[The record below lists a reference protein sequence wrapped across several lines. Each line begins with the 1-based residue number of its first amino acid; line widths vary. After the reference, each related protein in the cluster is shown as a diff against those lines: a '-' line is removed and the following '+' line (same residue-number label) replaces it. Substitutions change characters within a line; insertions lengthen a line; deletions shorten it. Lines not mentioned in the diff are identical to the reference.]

1 MSEQSAADLIAGCER
16 LLARRIRTLRQS
28 DCDWS
33 MRTSELV
40 SSSVVRML
48 DATDGGRQPI
58 SRGRFIG
65 LLESVVRSVVVD
77 GIRRR
82 TVRRAAQRVLRE
94 QAAREGQAAGRD
106 GGVAQAAEAR
116 ALAERLVASMKD
128 DERVLLRLRL
138 DGREWSEVAAAL
150 GISADAARQRWAALR
165 ARMRALAE

>member
-1 MSEQSAADLIAGCER
+1 MSERAAADLIAGCER
-16 LLARRIRTLRQS
+16 LLARRIRTLRQD

-48 DATDGGRQPI
+48 DATDGGKTQL

-82 TVRRAAQRVLRE
+82 SVRRAAQRVLRE
-94 QAAREGQAAGRD
+94 QAAREEQGKVSDPAD
-106 GGVAQAAEAR
+106 TR
-116 ALAERLVASMKD
+116 ALAEKLVASMSE
-128 DERVLLRLRL
+128 DERALMRLRL
-138 DGREWSEVAAAL
+138 DGREWNEVADML
-150 GISADAARQRWAALR
+150 GISSDAARQRWTALR
-165 ARMRALAE
+165 KRMRELAE

>member
-1 MSEQSAADLIAGCER
+1 MSERAAADLIAGCER
-16 LLARRIRTLRQS
+16 LLARRIRTLRQD

-48 DATDGGRQPI
+48 DATDGGKEPL

-82 TVRRAAQRVLRE
+82 SVRRAARRVLRE
-94 QAAREGQAAGRD
+94 QAAREQQGATMDPAD
-106 GGVAQAAEAR
+106 TR
-116 ALAERLVASMKD
+116 ALAERLVASMNE
-128 DERVLLRLRL
+128 DERALMRLRL
-138 DGREWSEVAAAL
+138 DGREWNEVAEML
-150 GISADAARQRWAALR
+150 GISSDAARQRWTALR
-165 ARMRALAE
+165 KRMRELAE

>member
-1 MSEQSAADLIAGCER
+1 MSERAAADLIAGCER
-16 LLARRIRTLRQS
+16 LLARRIRTLRQD

-48 DATDGGRQPI
+48 DATDGGKEPL

-82 TVRRAAQRVLRE
+82 SVRRAAQRGLRE
-94 QAAREGQAAGRD
+94 QAAREEQLAVTDPAD
-106 GGVAQAAEAR
+106 AR
-116 ALAERLVASMKD
+116 ALAEKLVASMSE
-128 DERVLLRLRL
+128 DERALMRFRL
-138 DGREWSEVAAAL
+138 DGWEWNEVATML
-150 GISADAARQRWAALR
+150 GISSDAARQRWTALR
-165 ARMRALAE
+165 KRMRELAE

>member
-1 MSEQSAADLIAGCER
+1 MSERAAADLIAGCER
-16 LLARRIRTLRQS
+16 LLARRIRTLRHD

-48 DATDGGRQPI
+48 ESTGGGSERL

-94 QAAREGQAAGRD
+94 QAARGQDGAAVESG
-106 GGVAQAAEAR
+106 ETR
-116 ALAERLVASMKD
+116 ALAERLVAGMSE
-128 DERVLLRLRL
+128 DERALMRLRL
-138 DGREWSEVAAAL
+138 DGREWDDVAGVL
-150 GISADAARQRWAALR
+150 GISSDAARQRWSALR
-165 ARMRALAE
+165 KRMRALAD

>member
-1 MSEQSAADLIAGCER
+1 MSERAAADLIAGCER
-16 LLARRIRTLRQS
+16 LLARRIRTLRQD

-48 DATDGGRQPI
+48 DATDGGKEPL

-82 TVRRAAQRVLRE
+82 SVRRAAQRVLRE
-94 QAAREGQAAGRD
+94 QAAREQQ
-106 GGVAQAAEAR
+106 VATTDPADTR
-116 ALAERLVASMKD
+116 ALAERLVASMSEE
-128 DERVLLRLRL
+128 ERALMRLRL
-138 DGREWSEVAAAL
+138 DGREWNEVATML
-150 GISADAARQRWAALR
+150 GISADAARQRWTALR
-165 ARMRALAE
+165 KRMRELAE

>member
-1 MSEQSAADLIAGCER
+1 MSERAAADLIAGCER
-16 LLARRIRTLRQS
+16 LLARRIRTLRQD

-48 DATDGGRQPI
+48 DATDGGKAPI

-82 TVRRAAQRVLRE
+82 SVRRTAQRVLRE
-94 QAAREGQAAGRD
+94 QAARERQGTASD
-106 GGVAQAAEAR
+106 PTDSR
-116 ALAERLVASMKD
+116 ALAERLVASMSE
-128 DERVLLRLRL
+128 DERALMRLRL
-138 DGREWSEVAAAL
+138 DGREWNEVAEML
-150 GISADAARQRWAALR
+150 GISSDAARQRWTALR
-165 ARMRALAE
+165 KRMRELAE